1 MGVDIDVG
9 VEKLAVLGRVVVT
22 LTLDMEAPFPH
33 ITRISL
39 TFTEKPQ
46 VWFSVRILK
55 VSHLNMIIKKVMSYH
70 SQTAYS

>member
-1 MGVDIDVG
+1 MNPFILLSYDRMGVDIDVG
-9 VEKLAVLGRVVVT
+9 VEKLAVLGRVVVM

-55 VSHLNMIIKKVMSYH
+55 VSHLFNTQS
-70 SQTAYS
+70 